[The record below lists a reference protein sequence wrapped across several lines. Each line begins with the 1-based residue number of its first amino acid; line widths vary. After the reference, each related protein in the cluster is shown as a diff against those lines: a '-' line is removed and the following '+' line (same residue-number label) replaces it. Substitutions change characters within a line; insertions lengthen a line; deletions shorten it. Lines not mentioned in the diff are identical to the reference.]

1 MRRLIKP
8 ILILEYTTEEP
19 VILELF
25 NGNAVIRTDNEN
37 SFQGPVEITGFTEF
51 GTAG

>member
-19 VILELF
+19 VILQLF
-25 NGNAVIRTDNEN
+25 NGNVVIRTNNEG
-37 SFQGPVEITGFTEF
+37 SFQGPVKITGFTAF
-51 GTAG
+51 GIAF